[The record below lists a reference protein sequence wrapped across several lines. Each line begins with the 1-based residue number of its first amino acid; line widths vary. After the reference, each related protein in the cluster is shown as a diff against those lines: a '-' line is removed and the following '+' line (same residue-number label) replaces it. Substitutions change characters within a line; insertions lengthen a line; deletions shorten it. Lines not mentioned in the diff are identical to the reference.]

1 MLNAVAVKC
10 IPSPPPPPS
19 PLCKGIR
26 IPALPIFPCA
36 IRNQGKRLTYAYR
49 IPLTIEIQKTSSI
62 NKHMHSTWNP
72 ESKAWNPESN
82 STLDSLTWGKGIVPV
97 PHTKKKLQK
106 RNRRKKLIW
115 QTAHFRCTMVPTFKS
130 FLDMNNYY
138 YKLLISCRALK

>member
-10 IPSPPPPPS
+10 IPSPHLPLMQGNPDSCPPDFC
-19 PLCKGIR
+19 LC
-26 IPALPIFPCA
+26 
-36 IRNQGKRLTYAYR
+36 NSESGKTAYLCLQN
-49 IPLTIEIQKTSSI
+49 PTNDWNPETSSI
-62 NKHMHSTWNP
+62 NKNMHSTWNP

-138 YKLLISCRALK
+138 YKLLISWRALK